1 MLVVLQL
8 VRRGMSRKPE
18 VIAIDKLRIGQS
30 MTVTLMERPS
40 RKQKKAA
47 REGRHRRLTVHR
59 PEWTGHE
66 GAAAQPPPRGRGR
79 RAGAGSHALLDRL
92 DLNRESHLVI
102 RNGTLVPGDALLDDD
117 DEVEIRPVISGG
129 ARR

>member
-18 VIAIDKLRIGQS
+18 VVAIDKLRIGQS

-47 REGRHRRLTVHR
+47 RKAG
-59 PEWTGHE
+59 TG
-66 GAAAQPPPRGRGR
+66 A
-79 RAGAGSHALLDRL
+79 
-92 DLNRESHLVI
+92 
-102 RNGTLVPGDALLDDD
+102 
-117 DEVEIRPVISGG
+117 
-129 ARR
+129 